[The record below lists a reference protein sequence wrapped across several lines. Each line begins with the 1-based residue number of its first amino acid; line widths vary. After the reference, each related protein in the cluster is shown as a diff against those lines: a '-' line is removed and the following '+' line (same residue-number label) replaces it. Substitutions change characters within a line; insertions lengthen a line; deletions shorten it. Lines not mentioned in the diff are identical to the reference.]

1 MVKSTSNTV
10 RHSYSVP
17 GYFTVKVIVST
28 TAGNSST
35 TNGVFVDGMLAT
47 CVVKCFTK

>member
-10 RHSYSVP
+10 SHSYSIL

-35 TNGVFVDGMLAT
+35 ATGVFVDSKLASYIAM
-47 CVVKCFTK
+47 